1 MGIVNKIFSRIA
13 KLLLRNDPEFQRMQ
27 QLVAQLD
34 NVFQKS
40 TLASTALLYPPYRID
55 ECSINAYSYV
65 AENSKL
71 SMVTIGKFCSIGPNL
86 LAGYGIHPSH
96 GISTSPMFYSTLKQN
111 GVSISPKNKI
121 EERKP
126 IIIGNDVFIGANVTI
141 LDGIN
146 IADGAVIGAGT
157 IVSKDVPPYAI
168 VVGCPMQIIK
178 YRFTEEQINKL
189 LQIKWWDFEKEKLPE
204 LEKYFFNIDEF
215 IAANGHD

>member
-1 MGIVNKIFSRIA
+1 MGIVNKILSRIA

-27 QLVAQLD
+27 QLTSQFE

-40 TLASTALLYPPYRID
+40 TLATTAFLYPPYRIN
-55 ECSINAYSYV
+55 ESSINSYSYV
-65 AENSKL
+65 AENAKL

-86 LAGYGIHPSH
+86 LAGYGIHPTH

-111 GVSISPKNKI
+111 GVSLTSKNKV
-121 EERKP
+121 EERKH
-126 IIIGNDVFIGANVTI
+126 IIIGNDVFIGANVVI
-141 LDGIN
+141 LDGIK
-146 IADGAVIGAGT
+146 ISDGAVIGAGA

-178 YRFTEEQINKL
+178 YRFTEEKIKKL
-189 LQIKWWDFEKEKLPE
+189 LQIKWWDFETDKLPE
-204 LEKYFFNIDEF
+204 IEKYFFNIDEF